1 MEVQIQTAQ
10 GVPLA
15 QVARRLGIDR
25 KTARKLRDAPAEP
38 AVTVRR
44 RRSRIDE
51 HRDYIE
57 HRLAEGVPAA
67 QIGRDLAQAG
77 TPIAYPTLRDF
88 ARKLRP
94 PKATEADEVRFE
106 TAPAKQ
112 AQCDWAEVGRIDV
125 DSIDLPLYLFVMIL
139 GYSRKLFA
147 HFTTAMD
154 ELVLQRMHA
163 AAFTYFG
170 GVPFDVLYDNMR
182 TVTVGRDRDGHPV
195 LQREFADFA
204 ALYGFRVKCAQPY
217 RPKTKGKVERS
228 IRFLQTSFLP
238 GRTFTDLESAQQQLF
253 AWLTQINQR
262 VHRTHGEVVD
272 VRFAKEQ
279 PLLIALRPKLR
290 IVERTETRVVCAEG
304 TVAYR
309 GNRYTLP
316 PGHRGR
322 TVLLRDDGERI
333 RVLAGQAVL
342 VEYPLALGKGRI
354 LGAVTR
360 DPRVAG
366 AIERT
371 IVAQRPLSVYEELVG

>member
-25 KTARKLRDAPAEP
+25 KTARKLRDAPVEP
-38 AVTVRR
+38 TVAVRR

-51 HRDYIE
+51 HRSYIE
-57 HRLAEGVPAA
+57 HRLAEGAPAA

-77 TPIAYPTLRDF
+77 TLIPYPTLRDF

-94 PKATEADEVRFE
+94 PKATEAEEVRFE

-112 AQCDWAEVGRIDV
+112 AQCDWAEVGRIE
-125 DSIDLPLYLFVMIL
+125 IDGANLPLYLFVMLL

-154 ELVLQRMHA
+154 ELVLQRMHV

-170 GVPFDVLYDNMR
+170 GVPLEVLYDNMR
-182 TVTVGRDRDGHPV
+182 TVTVGRDSEGHPI
-195 LQREFADFA
+195 LQREFGDFA
-204 ALYGFRVKCAQPY
+204 ALYGFRVKCARPY
-217 RPKTKGKVERS
+217 RAKTKGKVERS
-228 IRFLQTSFLP
+228 ILFIQTSFLP
-238 GRTFTDLESAQQQLF
+238 GRTFTDLENAQQQLF
-253 AWLTQINQR
+253 AWLSQISQR

-279 PLLIALRPKLR
+279 PLLLALRPNLR
-290 IVERTETRVVCAEG
+290 IVERTETRIVCAEG

-309 GNRYTLP
+309 GNRYILP
-316 PGHRGR
+316 PGYRGQ
-322 TVLLRDDGERI
+322 TVLVKDDGERL
-333 RVLAGQAVL
+333 RVVAGKTAL
-342 VEYPLALGKGRI
+342 VEYPLAAGKGRV
-354 LGAVTR
+354 LGAVQR
-360 DPRVAG
+360 DSRTAEIV
-366 AIERT
+366 ERT
-371 IVAQRPLSVYEELVG
+371 LVAQRALSAYEELV

>member
-15 QVARRLGIDR
+15 QVARRLGIDP

-38 AVTVRR
+38 TVTVRR
-44 RRSRIDE
+44 RRSRFDE

-57 HRLAEGVPAA
+57 QRLAQGVPAA
-67 QIGRDLAQAG
+67 QIARDLAHSG
-77 TPIAYPTLRDF
+77 TPVPYPTLRDF

-94 PKATEADEVRFE
+94 PKAAEAEEVRFE

-112 AQCDWAEVGRIDV
+112 AQCDWAEVGRIDL
-125 DSIDLPLYLFVMIL
+125 DGIDLPLYLFVMIL

-170 GVPFDVLYDNMR
+170 GVPFSVLYDNMR
-182 TVTVGRDRDGHPV
+182 TVTIGRDGDGHPV

-238 GRTFTDLESAQQQLF
+238 GRTFTELEGAQEQLF
-253 AWLTQINQR
+253 GWLTQINQR

-279 PLLIALRPKLR
+279 PLLIALRPTLQ
-290 IVERTETRVVCAEG
+290 IVERTESRVVCAEG

-316 PGHRGR
+316 SGHRGR
-322 TVLLRDDGERI
+322 TVLIRDDGKRI
-333 RVLAGQAVL
+333 RVLAGKTVL

-360 DPRVAG
+360 DPRVVG

-371 IVAQRPLSVYEELVG
+371 VVAQRPLSVYEELI

>member
-15 QVARRLGIDR
+15 RVARRLGIDR

-38 AVTVRR
+38 TVTVRR
-44 RRSRIDE
+44 RRSRIEE
-51 HRDYIE
+51 HRAYIE

-77 TPIAYPTLRDF
+77 TPIPYPTLRDF

-94 PKATEADEVRFE
+94 PKATETEEVRFE

-112 AQCDWAEVGRIDV
+112 AQCDWAEVGRIYV
-125 DSIDLPLYLFVMIL
+125 DGIDLPLYLFVMVL

-182 TVTVGRDRDGHPV
+182 TVTVGRDREGHPV

-238 GRTFTDLESAQQQLF
+238 GRTFTDLESAQQQLI

-272 VRFAKEQ
+272 ARFAKEQ

-316 PGHRGR
+316 AGHRGR

-333 RVLAGQAVL
+333 RVLAGQTVL
-342 VEYPLALGKGRI
+342 VEYPVALGKGRI

-360 DPRVAG
+360 DARVTG
-366 AIERT
+366 TIERT
-371 IVAQRPLSVYEELVG
+371 IVAQRPLSVYEELLG